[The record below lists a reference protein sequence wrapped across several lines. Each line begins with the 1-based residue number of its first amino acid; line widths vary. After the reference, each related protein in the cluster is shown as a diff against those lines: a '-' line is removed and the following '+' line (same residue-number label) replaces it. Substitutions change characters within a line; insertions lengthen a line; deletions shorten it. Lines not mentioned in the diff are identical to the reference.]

1 VSPADP
7 LATLTWPGERAAEAL
22 RGLSDASGLLGDD
35 DAERCLALPGAG
47 HCGDAPAT
55 IASAAATLGLA
66 TEPVTVFAGE
76 CASFLR
82 RGGPALLAA
91 DGAGEGRIL
100 VLLASR
106 WGRVT
111 LLAPD
116 GCRKRLA
123 APLLQRFLRSA
134 AAAAVAPEVD
144 ALLARLRL
152 PGRLERRTRAA
163 ILSDRLR
170 EIAVGHAWLIGL
182 PPGASF
188 WRQLRR
194 ARLARRLIAV
204 LAAHLARYLLLVLAW
219 WLLGSAVLAA
229 RIDPSWLPA
238 LALLLLSVPPCRA
251 AELVAA
257 TRLLGDL
264 AILLRRRLLAGILRL
279 DPDALRMEGS
289 GHLLARLLDAEGFE
303 TLALAGGHGS
313 LLALLELALAVPLLA
328 WGAAGGL
335 LVLLLVVWMAA
346 ILLAARGYLARRRVW
361 SRSRLALTHDLVEKM
376 LGHRTRLVEEDPARR
391 HEEEDRAL
399 AAYHHLSRRLDARA
413 AILATV
419 VERGW
424 LLAALAVLTPA
435 FVAGLSTARLAAAVG
450 AILFAARALGR
461 LSAGSTDLAEAA
473 LAWTEVGPIFRAGG
487 DGAAP
492 PGLPPLP
499 AADLVAAAPADPVI
513 EARAL
518 AYGRA
523 GSARPLFAGCD
534 LTIRSGDR
542 LLLTGSSSSGKST
555 FAAVLAGLR
564 PPTSGL
570 LLVGG
575 LDRHSRGALAWRR
588 LVAAVPQAHENL
600 VLGDSL
606 AFNLL
611 FGRAWPPA
619 PADLAAAEAVCRDLA
634 LGDLLD
640 RLPTGLWQRVGEGG
654 WQLSHGEQARLFLAR
669 ALLQDPELVIADESL
684 ASLDPLTC
692 QQVLDCLRRR
702 ARSLLLIAHT

>member
-1 VSPADP
+1 
-7 LATLTWPGERAAEAL
+7 
-22 RGLSDASGLLGDD
+22 
-35 DAERCLALPGAG
+35 
-47 HCGDAPAT
+47 
-55 IASAAATLGLA
+55 
-66 TEPVTVFAGE
+66 
-76 CASFLR
+76 
-82 RGGPALLAA
+82 
-91 DGAGEGRIL
+91 
-100 VLLASR
+100 
-106 WGRVT
+106 VT
-111 LLAPD
+111 LLVPD
-116 GCRKRLA
+116 GRRKRLSG
-123 APLLQRFLRSA
+123 PLLQRLLRST

-152 PGRLERRTRAA
+152 PGRLKRWTRAA

-170 EIAVGHAWLIGL
+170 EIAVAHAWLLGL
-182 PPGASF
+182 PPGAGF

-194 ARLARRLIAV
+194 ARLTRRLIAV
-204 LAAHLARYLLLVLAW
+204 VAAHLARYLLLVLAW

-229 RIDPSWLPA
+229 SIDPSWLPA

-251 AELVAA
+251 AELAAA

-303 TLALAGGHGS
+303 NLALAGGHGS

-335 LVLLLVVWMAA
+335 LVFLLVVWMAA

-376 LGHRTRLVEEDPARR
+376 LGHRTRLVEENPAR
-391 HEEEDRAL
+391 HHLEEDHAL
-399 AAYHHLSRRLDARA
+399 SAYHHLSRRLDARA
-413 AILATV
+413 AVLATI

-435 FVAGLSTARLAAAVG
+435 FVAGLPTARLAAAVG
-450 AILFAARALGR
+450 AILFAARAVGR
-461 LSAGSTDLAEAA
+461 LSAGATDLAEAA
-473 LAWTEVGPIFRAGG
+473 LAWKEVGPIFRAGR

-492 PGLPPLP
+492 PGLPPPP
-499 AADLVAAAPADPVI
+499 AADLVAPAPADPVI
-513 EARAL
+513 ETCAL
-518 AYGRA
+518 AYARA
-523 GSARPLFAGCD
+523 GSAHPLFAGCN

-555 FAAVLAGLR
+555 LAAVLAGLR

-570 LLVGG
+570 LLVGD
-575 LDRHSRGALAWRR
+575 LDRHSRGAPAWRR
-588 LVAAVPQAHENL
+588 LVAAVPQAHENF

-611 FGRAWPPA
+611 FGSAWPPA

-640 RLPTGLWQRVGEGG
+640 RLPAGLWQRVGEGG

-669 ALLQDPELVIADESL
+669 ALLQAPELVVADESL

-692 QQVLDCLRRR
+692 QHVLDCLRRR
-702 ARSLLLIAHT
+702 ARTLLLIAHT